1 MTATR
6 KVIAG
11 RVFLSGKDA
20 EAFAKKM
27 PAGFNWEIIQSC
39 GHSLVCV
46 KDYGD
51 INGTYKA
58 CTDAGIRAFV
68 WLKN

>member
-20 EAFAKKM
+20 ESFARKIPVEFK
-27 PAGFNWEIIQSC
+27 WELVQSG
-39 GHSLVCV
+39 GHTLVCL

-68 WLKN
+68 WLKH